1 MPTDLWCGHGRP
13 RLVGRLHGTDGPAYP
28 EARGRSACRS
38 DAEYSGVMSS
48 SRVLVDI
55 DGPIA
60 YVWLNRPD
68 KLNGVDLEMLAD
80 LISAA
85 KRIRANRD
93 LRAVII
99 QGKGDAFCAGLD
111 FGSAMKDPK
120 RIVRYFVPNPFT
132 GTNIFQQANWAWREL
147 PIPVIAVTHGRCY
160 GAGLQLAL
168 AADFRFTTPDCEWSV
183 LEAKWGLVP
192 DMSGTVPLGEV
203 VSADVAK
210 QLTMTGEIVTGKQA
224 KEIGLVTGS
233 SADPLKDALL
243 LVEKISTRSPDSVAA
258 SKKLLNETR
267 RSRPRRA
274 FRIERSLQLGM
285 FLTKN
290 SGIARAANF
299 AKKAPEFLPRKF
311 KG

>member
-1 MPTDLWCGHGRP
+1 
-13 RLVGRLHGTDGPAYP
+13 
-28 EARGRSACRS
+28 
-38 DAEYSGVMSS
+38 
-48 SRVLVDI
+48 
-55 DGPIA
+55 
-60 YVWLNRPD
+60 
-68 KLNGVDLEMLAD
+68 
-80 LISAA
+80 
-85 KRIRANRD
+85 
-93 LRAVII
+93 
-99 QGKGDAFCAGLD
+99 
-111 FGSAMKDPK
+111 
-120 RIVRYFVPNPFT
+120 VRFFVPNPFK
-132 GTNIFQQANWAWREL
+132 GTNLFQEANWAWREL

-192 DMSGTVPLGEV
+192 DMSGTITLGEV

-224 KEIGLVTGS
+224 HEIGLVTGV
-233 SADPLKDALL
+233 SADPLKEALL
-243 LVEKISTRSPDSVAA
+243 LVEKLSARSPDSVAA

-274 FRIERSLQLGM
+274 LRIERALQLSM
-285 FLTKN
+285 LLSKN
-290 SGIARAANF
+290 AGIARAANF

>member
-1 MPTDLWCGHGRP
+1 
-13 RLVGRLHGTDGPAYP
+13 
-28 EARGRSACRS
+28 
-38 DAEYSGVMSS
+38 MSS

-68 KLNGVDLEMLAD
+68 KLNGVDLDMLAD

-85 KRIRANRD
+85 RKIRANRD

-99 QGKGDAFCAGLD
+99 QGKGEAFCAGLD

-120 RIVRYFVPNPFT
+120 RIVRFFIPNPIK
-132 GTNIFQQANWAWREL
+132 GTNLFQQANWAWREL
-147 PIPVIAVTHGRCY
+147 PIPVIVVTHGRCY

-192 DMSGTVPLGEV
+192 DMSGTVPLSEV
-203 VSADVAK
+203 LTADIAK
-210 QLTMTGEIVTGKQA
+210 QLTMTGEVVTGKRA
-224 KEIGLVTGS
+224 LEIGLVTGS
-233 SADPLKDALL
+233 SADPLKEALR
-243 LVEKISTRSPDSVAA
+243 LVERISARSPDSVAA
-258 SKKLLNETR
+258 TKKLLNETR

-274 FRIERSLQLGM
+274 FHLERAMQLAM

-290 SGIARAANF
+290 AGIARKANF
-299 AKKAPEFLPRKF
+299 AKSGPDGGGPEFLPRKF

>member
-1 MPTDLWCGHGRP
+1 
-13 RLVGRLHGTDGPAYP
+13 
-28 EARGRSACRS
+28 
-38 DAEYSGVMSS
+38 MSS

-68 KLNGVDLEMLAD
+68 KLNGVDLDMLAD
-80 LISAA
+80 LLAAA
-85 KRIRANRD
+85 KKIRANRE

-120 RIVRYFVPNPFT
+120 RIVRFFVPNPLK
-132 GTNIFQQANWAWREL
+132 GTNLFQQANWAWREL

-203 VSADVAK
+203 VAPDVAK

-224 KEIGLVTGS
+224 EKIGLVTGS
-233 SADPLKDALL
+233 SADPLKQALL

-258 SKKLLNETR
+258 TKKLLNQTR

-274 FRIERSLQLGM
+274 FHLERALQLGM

-290 SGIARAANF
+290 AGIARKANF
-299 AKKAPEFLPRKF
+299 AKEEPRFLPRTF

>member
-1 MPTDLWCGHGRP
+1 
-13 RLVGRLHGTDGPAYP
+13 
-28 EARGRSACRS
+28 
-38 DAEYSGVMSS
+38 MSS
-48 SRVLVDI
+48 SRVLVDV

-68 KLNGVDLEMLAD
+68 KLNGVDLDMLAD
-80 LISAA
+80 LIAAA
-85 KRIRANRD
+85 KKLRRNTD
-93 LRAVII
+93 LRAVVI

-120 RIVRYFVPNPFT
+120 RILRSFIPNPLK
-132 GTNIFQQANWAWREL
+132 GTNLFQQANWAWREL
-147 PIPVIAVTHGRCY
+147 PVPVIAVTHGRCY

-192 DMSGTVPLGEV
+192 DMSGTVPLAEV

-210 QLTMTGEIVTGKQA
+210 RLTMTGEIVTGKQA

-243 LVEKISTRSPDSVAA
+243 LVEKLSARSPDSVAA
-258 SKKLLNETR
+258 TKKLLNQTR
-267 RSRPRRA
+267 RSGPRRA
-274 FRIERSLQLGM
+274 FHLERTLQLAM
-285 FLTKN
+285 LLSKN
-290 SGIARAANF
+290 AGIARKANF
-299 AKKAPEFLPRKF
+299 AKKAPEFLPRSF

>member
-1 MPTDLWCGHGRP
+1 M
-13 RLVGRLHGTDGPAYP
+13 A
-28 EARGRSACRS
+28 
-38 DAEYSGVMSS
+38 S
-48 SRVLVDI
+48 SRVLLEI

-68 KLNGVDLEMLAD
+68 KLNGVDLDLLGD
-80 LISAA
+80 LIAAA
-85 KRIRANRD
+85 KQIGKDRD
-93 LRAVII
+93 VRAVVL

-111 FGSAMKDPK
+111 FASVQREPL
-120 RIVRYFVPNPFT
+120 RVVRSFLPNPLR
-132 GTNIFQQANWAWREL
+132 GTNVFQRANWVWRQL
-147 PIPVIAVTHGRCY
+147 PVPVIAVTHGRCY

-192 DMSGTVPLGEV
+192 DMSGTVALSEV
-203 VSADVAK
+203 VTADVAK
-210 QLTMTGEIVTGKQA
+210 RLTMTGEIVSGTQA
-224 KEIGLVTGS
+224 EEIGLVTGV

-243 LVEKISTRSPDSVAA
+243 LIEQLSTLSPDSVAA

-274 FRIERSLQLGM
+274 FHLERTLQLSM
-285 FLTKN
+285 LLARNTA
-290 SGIARAANF
+290 IAR
-299 AKKAPEFLPRKF
+299 KAGFSRETPEFGPRRF